1 MIVPRVDLRNN
12 KETYTRREVEEM
24 LDSITKS
31 FDELCQEQFIQYKV
45 AKNISYLSLIVAIL
59 VLAIDLFK

>member
-1 MIVPRVDLRNN
+1 MIVPRVDLKNN
-12 KETYTRREVEEM
+12 KETFTRKEVEEM

-31 FDELCQEQFIQYKV
+31 FDELCQEQFFQYKV
-45 AKNISYLSLIVAIL
+45 AKNISYLSLVTAIL

>member
-45 AKNISYLSLIVAIL
+45 AKNISYLSLVTAIL